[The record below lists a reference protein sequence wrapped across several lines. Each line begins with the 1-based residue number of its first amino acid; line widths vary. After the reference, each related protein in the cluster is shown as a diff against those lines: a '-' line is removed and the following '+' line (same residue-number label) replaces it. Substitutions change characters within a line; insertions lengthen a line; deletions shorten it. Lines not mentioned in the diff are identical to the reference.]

1 MKNSTFP
8 SALVACLAIALPAHA
23 HHSFT
28 EFDFQH
34 PMEIEGTLR
43 DVMWQNPHVRF
54 KLQSVDKN
62 GRAVMWDIESNSVSI
77 LRRTDVK
84 QEDLK
89 AGNTVKVFGA
99 PSRRSS
105 QRFFAN
111 NVLLQNGQE
120 LVLNPDEK
128 KPHWAT
134 AASGLK
140 TTWTE
145 GGTVAN
151 SNVTLF
157 HVWASKFGDPQMISP
172 GGMWKKDYPL
182 TKSARKVLSAW
193 NPVTDTV
200 TPGCKAKG
208 MPTIMDQPYPVEFI
222 DKGDVILFRMEEHDT
237 VRTIHMKGSADVEK
251 QPKTLLGYSTG
262 RWEGKTLVVT
272 TSRIGWQHFDKD
284 GVPLGAAAKF
294 VERFTP
300 SVDGSRLNYEITV
313 TDPET
318 FTEPVEM
325 KGVWVWRP
333 GEQVRPYNCTTSKRA
348 SLKP

>member
-1 MKNSTFP
+1 MKNSTVT

-23 HHSFT
+23 HHSFA
-28 EFDFQH
+28 EYDLQH
-34 PMEIEGTLR
+34 PIEIEGTLR

-54 KLQSVDKN
+54 NLQSVDKQ
-62 GRAVMWDIESNSVSI
+62 GRTIEWTVESHSVSI

-89 AGNTVKVFGA
+89 AGDKIKVFGA
-99 PSRRSS
+99 PSRRSG
-105 QRFFAN
+105 QRLFAT
-111 NVLLQNGQE
+111 NVLLRNGQE
-120 LVLNPDEK
+120 LVLDVQNM
-128 KPHWAT
+128 KPHWTT

-157 HVWASKFGDPQMISP
+157 HVWASKFGDPQAISP
-172 GGMWKKDYPL
+172 NGMWRKDYPL
-182 TKSARKVLSAW
+182 TQVARKALSKW
-193 NPVTDTV
+193 NPVTDTL
-200 TPGCKAKG
+200 TPGCQAKG

-222 DKGDVILFRMEEHDT
+222 DKGDAILFRMEEHDT

-251 QPKTLLGYSTG
+251 QPRTSLGYSTG
-262 RWEGKTLVVT
+262 HWDGKTLVVT
-272 TSRIGWQHFDKD
+272 TSRISWRHFDQN

-300 SVDGSRLNYEITV
+300 SLDGSRLNYAITV

-333 GEQVRPYNCTTSKRA
+333 GEQVKPYNCTTSKRA
-348 SLKP
+348 SL